1 MLAQV
6 LGLVLR
12 RLAAATLLLLGIVFL
27 TFALSRLLPG
37 DPARMFAGA
46 RATPEALAEVR
57 DKLGLDAPILTQFRS
72 YLAALLQ
79 GDLGLSIVTRRPVI
93 EDVLSFLPATLE
105 LVMAA
110 ALIGIVT
117 GTVLGTWAACRQE
130 RLPDHSAR
138 GFAVLGLSLPDFWM
152 AILMQ
157 LVFFSAL
164 GWLPLGDRL
173 NLDTLPPP
181 RVTGLLLPDAL
192 LAGNLPLAGEVLRHL
207 AMPALV
213 LSLPMAGLLTRTTRA
228 ATIETLG
235 KDFVRHARAKGL
247 SRRRILL
254 RHVMRNA
261 MMPGVTVI
269 GLQLG
274 YMISGAVLVETVFNW
289 PGVGRYAAQAIRA
302 VDYNAIMAM
311 TLILS
316 CAYVLI
322 NLAVDLAYVWL
333 DPRLRA

>member
-1 MLAQV
+1 MLAQL
-6 LGLVLR
+6 LGLVAR
-12 RLAAATLLLLGIVFL
+12 RLFAASFLLVGIVFL

-37 DPARMFAGA
+37 DPARMYAGA
-46 RATPEALAEVR
+46 RATPEAVALVR
-57 DKLGLDAPILTQFRS
+57 QQLGLDAPVLTQFQT
-72 YLAALLQ
+72 YVTALAQ
-79 GDLGLSIVTRRPVI
+79 GDLGLSIVTRRPVV
-93 EDVLSFLPATLE
+93 EDVLSFLPATVE
-105 LVMAA
+105 LVLAA
-110 ALIGIVT
+110 AVIGILA
-117 GTVLGTWAACRQE
+117 GTALGTWAACRQE
-130 RLPDHSAR
+130 RLPDYSAR
-138 GFAVLGLSLPDFWM
+138 GLAVLGLSLPDFWL

-157 LVFFSAL
+157 LIFFSAL

-181 RVTGLLLPDAL
+181 TVTGLLLPDAL
-192 LAGNLPLAGEVLRHL
+192 LAGNLPLAWEILRHL
-207 AMPALV
+207 ALPALV
-213 LSLPMAGLLTRTTRA
+213 LSLPLAGLLTRTTRA
-228 ATIETLG
+228 ATIEVLG
-235 KDFVRHARAKGL
+235 KDYVRHARAKGL
-247 SRRRILL
+247 SRRRILV

-274 YMISGAVLVETVFNW
+274 FMISGAVLVETVFNW

-333 DPRLRA
+333 DPRLRS